1 MSNIRRVALLAKV
14 FSAAILGVEAYLV
27 EVEVDISQGLPG
39 FTIVGLPQG
48 ALKESKERL
57 RAAIRN
63 AGFPFPLQK
72 ITANLAPADLKKE
85 GSAFD
90 LPLAAA
96 LLSASG
102 LLNQEKI
109 QPYLFYGELS
119 LDGKLK
125 PVSGVLPVA
134 LLAQKKG
141 LILVC
146 PEDNLSEASLVK
158 GLKVLAV
165 SHLKEVVSNLGQEKE
180 TSLPQAIE
188 KEEAVPDLAEVIGQE
203 HAKRALEIAAAG
215 GHNLLFIGPPG
226 AGKTMLARRLPGILP
241 PLSYEEALETSRIYS
256 VLGLLEPKRPLIRVR
271 PFRAPH
277 HTISDAGLIGGGNPP
292 KPGEIS
298 LAHHGVLFLDELP
311 EFRRNALEA
320 LREPLEAGEITL
332 SRAQMSITYPA
343 RFILLASMNPCR
355 CGYYGDR
362 QRPCQCS
369 PQEVRRYRQK
379 LSGPLLDR
387 IDLQVEVPAVDY
399 KDLVRQIPQENS
411 LQVKERVLKA
421 RERQKKRLGRD
432 GTNSSLSPMEIE
444 KFCQLG
450 PKEKGLLER
459 AARKLNLSARSYHRI
474 LKIART
480 IADLAEEE
488 NIKAAHLLEALQYRA
503 LDLFSW

>member
-1 MSNIRRVALLAKV
+1 LLAKV

-39 FTIVGLPQG
+39 FAIVGLPQG
-48 ALKESKERL
+48 AVKESKERL

-90 LPLAAA
+90 LPLAVA
-96 LLSASG
+96 LLAAGGIVPQDQLS
-102 LLNQEKI
+102 K
-109 QPYLFYGELS
+109 YLFYGELS

-141 LILVC
+141 LVLVC
-146 PEDNLSEASLVK
+146 PEGNLPEASLAK
-158 GLKVLAV
+158 DLRVLAV
-165 SHLKEVVSNLGQEKE
+165 SHLKEAVLNLGQEK
-180 TSLPQAIE
+180 TSTLPQNTGA
-188 KEEAVPDLAEVIGQE
+188 EETGPDLSEVVGQE

-226 AGKTMLARRLPGILP
+226 AGKTMLAKRLPGILP
-241 PLSYEEALETSRIYS
+241 PLTYEEALETSRIYS
-256 VLGLLEPKRPLIRVR
+256 VLGLLDPQKPLLTRR

-292 KPGEIS
+292 RPGEIS

-320 LREPLEAGEITL
+320 LREPLEAGEITI

-343 RFILLASMNPCR
+343 RFLLLAAMNPCR

-399 KDLVRQIPQENS
+399 KDLAGKAPQES
-411 LQVKERVLKA
+411 SAQVKERVLQA
-421 RERQKKRLGRD
+421 RKRQEERLGKGR
-432 GTNSSLSPMEIE
+432 TNSSLTPAEIE
-444 KFCQLG
+444 EHCPLG
-450 PKEKGLLER
+450 REERSLLER
-459 AARKLNLSARSYHRI
+459 AARKLNLSARAYHRV

-480 IADLAEEE
+480 IADLSGETE
-488 NIKAAHLLEALQYRA
+488 IKGPHLLEALQYRA
-503 LDLFSW
+503 LDLLSW

>member
-1 MSNIRRVALLAKV
+1 LLAKV
-14 FSAAILGVEAYLV
+14 FSAAIIGVEAYLV

-39 FTIVGLPQG
+39 FAIVGLPQG

-63 AGFPFPLQK
+63 AGFSFPLQK

-90 LPLAAA
+90 LPLAMAI
-96 LLSASG
+96 LSAARIIP
-102 LLNQEKI
+102 QE
-109 QPYLFYGELS
+109 QLRGYLFYGELS

-134 LLAQKKG
+134 LLARRKH
-141 LILVC
+141 LALVC
-146 PEDNLSEASLVK
+146 PEKNLGEAALIK
-158 GLKVLAV
+158 GLKILPV
-165 SHLKEVVSNLGQEKE
+165 SHLKEAAFNLGQERE
-180 TSLPQAIE
+180 FCLEQAAE
-188 KEEAVPDLAEVIGQE
+188 SSAPVPDLSEVAGQE

-226 AGKTMLARRLPGILP
+226 AGKTMLARRFPGILP

-256 VLGLLEPKRPLIRVR
+256 VLGLLDPERPLLKER

-298 LAHHGVLFLDELP
+298 LAHNGVLFLDELP

-320 LREPLEAGEITL
+320 LREPLEAGEITV

-343 RFILLASMNPCR
+343 KFILLAAMNPCR
-355 CGYYGDR
+355 CGYYGDPK
-362 QRPCQCS
+362 RPCQCS

-387 IDLQVEVPAVDY
+387 IDLQVEVAAVDY
-399 KDLVRQIPQENS
+399 EDLARERPAEPSAKVR
-411 LQVKERVLKA
+411 ERVLLA
-421 RERQKKRLGRD
+421 RRRQKERYGREILNAYLGPAE
-432 GTNSSLSPMEIE
+432 LK
-444 KFCQLG
+444 KFCHLG
-450 PKEKGLLER
+450 PEERRLLER
-459 AARKLNLSARSYHRI
+459 AAQKLNLSARAFHRV

-480 IADLAEEE
+480 IADLSHEEK
-488 NIKAAHLLEALQYRA
+488 IKTPHLLEALQYRVFDR
-503 LDLFSW
+503 LSW